1 MTVERQVI
9 DDVPEPGATIAM
21 PHVDLALR
29 DDDGDAISE
38 TIQACACL
46 LCIVGRCMLVPSLP
60 SPQEVWLRAAS
71 TSRAAG
77 LLSQR

>member
-46 LCIVGRCMLVPSLP
+46 ACMLSVCALVPCLP
-60 SPQEVWLRAAS
+60 SSPELVLGAAYRS
-71 TSRAAG
+71 GAAG
-77 LLSQR
+77 LP